1 MKHVI
6 LFGVLSVLVSV
17 AGCAA
22 EAPVERRVTRG
33 LDETDRYLS
42 KGEANGVERK
52 VETRPAAIVGGKAVA
67 WEELREPLAEASG
80 GAALEEL
87 VLQRALEAECAAKGI
102 MVSAADIARESDL
115 LFEALRAEGA
125 SPEAESGGRM
135 VERVRVARGLGDVR
149 YAGLMKRT
157 AMMRALVRDQV
168 AINDDSVRQLYRLRY
183 GEKYRVRL
191 IVVPTMRDA
200 ARAIERV
207 NAGESFAVV
216 AAEMSTDASAGRG
229 GVIDPI
235 SPADESYPIVIR
247 RAASET
253 APGTVSAPLVLDSGF
268 GVLRVE
274 SKIPASEPSGGME
287 SVRTELERGVR
298 LRQERLLMNALA
310 RRLVG
315 GADVNVLDPGLE
327 WSWRNRREGR

>member
-1 MKHVI
+1 KERAVMQARM
-6 LFGVLSVLVSV
+6 FGVLSVLMGT
-17 AGCAA
+17 AGMAA
-22 EAPVERRVTRG
+22 CSQPAPVERSVTRG
-33 LDETDRYLS
+33 LDETDGYLS
-42 KGEANGVERK
+42 KGDANRVERK

-80 GAALEEL
+80 GAVLEEL

-102 MVSAADIARESDL
+102 TVSAADLARESDL

-168 AINDDSVRQLYRLRY
+168 VINDDSVRQLYRLRY

-191 IVVPTMRDA
+191 IVVPTMGDA
-200 ARAIERV
+200 GGAMERV

-253 APGTVSAPLVLDSGF
+253 APGTVSTPLVLDAGF
-268 GVLRVE
+268 GVV
-274 SKIPASEPSGGME
+274 
-287 SVRTELERGVR
+287 
-298 LRQERLLMNALA
+298 
-310 RRLVG
+310 
-315 GADVNVLDPGLE
+315 
-327 WSWRNRREGR
+327 